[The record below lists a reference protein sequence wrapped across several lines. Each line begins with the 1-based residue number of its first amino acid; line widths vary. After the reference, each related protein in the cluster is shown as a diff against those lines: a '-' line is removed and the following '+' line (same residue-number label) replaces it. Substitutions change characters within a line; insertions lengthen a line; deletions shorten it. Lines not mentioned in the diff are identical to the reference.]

1 MTKLVIFNSMLK
13 IDKVSVDIDTKKI
26 TDNVSLSFELGKTY
40 FLLGKNWSGKSS
52 LAFAISGHPKYKISS
67 WEITAEWEKINELTP
82 DKRNKLGIFLSFQNV
97 PEIRWIRLGEYL
109 RTIYNAS
116 LQDKNPDTKTVS
128 PFLFKR
134 FIAKYLEELNIPENF
149 LYRDLNVW
157 FSGWEKR
164 KIELLQIKLLNP
176 KYIILDEIDSGLDID
191 AFKIVAS
198 NLAKIKNEN
207 NTLIFITHNFNLL
220 DYIDVDGVFVLEKW
234 KLIDSWDKQLA
245 EKIKKYGYCSYC
257 NDHEENCD
265 IETKCA

>member
-1 MTKLVIFNSMLK
+1 MLK
-13 IDKVSVDIDTKKI
+13 ISNISVEIDSKKI
-26 TDNVSLSFELGKTY
+26 VDNISMSFNLGQTY
-40 FLLGKNWSGKSS
+40 FLLGKNGSGKSS
-52 LAFAISGHPKYKISS
+52 LAFTIAGHPKYKISS
-67 WEITAEWEKINELTP
+67 GEITVEGENIIQLSP

-97 PEIRWIRLGEYL
+97 PEIKGIRLSEYL

-116 LQDKNPDTKTVS
+116 LQTKNPDTKPVS

-134 FIAKYLEELNIPENF
+134 FIGQFLTELSIPENF
-149 LYRDLNVW
+149 LDRDLNVG
-157 FSGWEKR
+157 FSGGEKR

-220 DYIDVDGVFVLEKW
+220 DYIEVDGVFVLEKGE
-234 KLIDSWDKQLA
+234 LIDSGDQKLV
-245 EKIKKYGYCSYC
+245 EKIKKFGYCSYC
-257 NDHEENCD
+257 NEHEDNCD
-265 IETKCA
+265 LETKCT

>member
-1 MTKLVIFNSMLK
+1 MLK
-13 IDKVSVDIDTKKI
+13 INNIFVEIDNKKI
-26 TDNVSLSFELGKTY
+26 TDNVSISFELGKTY

-52 LAFAISGHPKYKISS
+52 LAFAIAGQPKYRVSS
-67 WEITAEWEKINELTP
+67 WEITVEWENISELTP

-97 PEIRWIRLGEYL
+97 PEIKWIRMSEYL
-109 RTIYNAS
+109 RTIYNTS
-116 LQDKNPDTKTVS
+116 LQTKNPDTKPVS

-134 FIAKYLEELNIPENF
+134 FIAKYLEELDISENF
-149 LYRDLNVW
+149 LDRDLNVG

-220 DYIDVDGVFVLEKW
+220 DYMEVDWVFVLEKW
-234 KLIDSWDKQLA
+234 KLIDSWDQKLV

-265 IETKCA
+265 LETKCS